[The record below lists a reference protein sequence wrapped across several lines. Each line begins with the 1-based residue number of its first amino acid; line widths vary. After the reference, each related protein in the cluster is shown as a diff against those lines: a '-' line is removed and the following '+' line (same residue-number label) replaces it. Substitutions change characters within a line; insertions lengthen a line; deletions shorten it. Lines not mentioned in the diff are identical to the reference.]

1 MPSPTNSQDDALLK
15 NLNFEFVRRLVD
27 QPPAWAEKTLLKWDD
42 AYPQEQKDFLSVHYW
57 IESGSVNVH
66 RVVGTSHW
74 DYQGMTWLSVLM
86 SGKRMKN
93 NLQDL
98 MDNPRY
104 YLQPVIRQPSIYYN
118 TVDGLNFYIGAD
130 GNHRTCLAKFFLG
143 AQEKSQ
149 LHNVT
154 LNHYQVDTAF
164 YRCYQQ
170 LKLIVQTMGLS
181 VDLYPEIKSVG
192 REDTAGWKMDRYQ
205 TLLVWKDLKSG
216 NVRKFNHADA
226 DNELLSFRLKMNT
239 PPVIVRLLKKLL
251 SWKHFSEKS

>member
-1 MPSPTNSQDDALLK
+1 MPSPTNSQDDALLM

-42 AYPQEQKDFLSVHYW
+42 AFPQEQKDFLSLHYW

-66 RVVGTSHW
+66 RVVGTNHW

-98 MDNPRY
+98 MDDPRY
-104 YLQPVIRQPSIYYN
+104 YLQSVIRQPSIYYN

-143 AQEKSQ
+143 EQEKSQ

-154 LNHYQVDTAF
+154 INHYQVDTAF
-164 YRCYQQ
+164 FRCYQQ
-170 LKLIVQTMGLS
+170 LKLIVQTMALK
-181 VDLYPEIKSVG
+181 VDLNPEISSVG

-205 TLLVWKDLKSG
+205 THLIWKDFQSGRVLKL
-216 NVRKFNHADA
+216 KHADA
-226 DNELLSFRLKMNT
+226 EQKLLDLYLEMNAT
-239 PPVIVRLLKKLL
+239 PAWVSLLKKLL
-251 SWKHFSEKS
+251 PWSRASSK